1 MLPGSNT
8 LDVHARPVLLLLF
21 LTLLPG
27 SKCISTCLNAKML
40 IEEPF
45 VDVTIP
51 RVQQTALE
59 EKLIPRRPQRRRTGS
74 TCKNVLQMFSPR
86 AIFWPQEQCWRK
98 TLWVFFFCLFQYK
111 VPLCEFFFKK
121 QCLLLRGFTAA
132 AVNRFGWLAN

>member
-51 RVQQTALE
+51 PVQQTALE

-74 TCKNVLQMFSPR
+74 TCEIVLQMFSPR
-86 AIFWPQEQCWRK
+86 AIFWPQEQRWRK
-98 TLWVFFFCLFQYK
+98 TLWFFFLYFSVQSS
-111 VPLCEFFFKK
+111 PL
-121 QCLLLRGFTAA
+121 
-132 AVNRFGWLAN
+132 